1 MIEIMSLREF
11 CPLVGA
17 DAGLGFGEGRST
29 SFLLLFF
36 GVLCPLVHKL
46 SVFSFGFLGVG
57 ISSTLVGLVSSFALK
72 GDWGDKTLNS
82 WCNAFRFFAFFFD
95 DSSDN
100 VLSNRVTFVQSEELS
115 DVVSSFGSKSSWDL
129 FVSESLDFAITLF
142 DNDQVKNGQIVVND
156 ATTDGFSLT
165 FTGSARSVAFL
176 SFLQKK
182 LHTTDSTNT
191 LFHGESLFV
200 VSSSDTEN
208 VAGPFSTE
216 VVGCDFLSH
225 SLVIEMLELLLIV
238 NFKDFLTT
246 RLGISDVEF
255 H

>member
-17 DAGLGFGEGRST
+17 DGGFGFGEGGST

-36 GVLCPLVHKL
+36 GVLCPLVQKL
-46 SVFSFGFLGVG
+46 SVFGFGFLGVG
-57 ISSTLVGLVSSFALK
+57 ISGTLVGLVSSFALK
-72 GDWGDKTLNS
+72 GDGGDETLNS
-82 WCNAFRFFAFFFD
+82 WGNALWFFAFFFD
-95 DSSDN
+95 GSSDN
-100 VLSNRVTFVQSEELS
+100 VLSNRATFVQSEELS
-115 DVVSSFGSKSSWDL
+115 DVVSSLGSKSSWDL
-129 FVSESLDFAITLF
+129 LISKALDLAITLL
-142 DNDQVKNGQIVVND
+142 DNGQVVVHD

-176 SFLQKK
+176 SFLQEK
-182 LHTTDSTNT
+182 LDTTNSTNT